1 MFHGGPPFEDRED
14 AGRKLAERLSR
25 YRDERPV
32 VFALPRG
39 GVPVAY
45 EISRSLG
52 VPLEVLVARK
62 LGAPGQPEFG
72 IGAVAPDGVR
82 VLNEEVVRRLG
93 IPDEYIERITDR
105 ETAEVER
112 RLTHFRGDRPEP
124 DVRGRT
130 AILVDDGLAT
140 GVTARAAIEAL
151 RRRRPR
157 RLVLAAP
164 VCAAQTAALLAPE
177 VDELVC
183 LEAPPDLGAI
193 GFWYRDF
200 AQTPDEEVI
209 ELLERARRTERGA
222 ATAAQPV
229 EEPVEERP
237 AKIPVGQVE
246 LEGNLGVPEG
256 ARGVVL
262 FAHGSGS
269 GRNSPRNRYVAGVL
283 REAGLATLLMDLLTT
298 EEEEADL
305 RTGHLRFDIGL
316 LAQRLAGATDWLTEN
331 PLTRNLQLGYF
342 GASTGAGA
350 ALVAAAE
357 RPEAVGAVVSR
368 GGRPDLAGDAL
379 PLVRAPTLLIVGGDD
394 VPVIGM
400 NREAMEQMRAQ
411 TRLEIIPG
419 ATHLFEE
426 PGTLEEVARLA
437 ADWFVR
443 HLPADAAAD

>member
-1 MFHGGPPFEDRED
+1 MFHGEPPFKDRED
-14 AGRKLAERLSR
+14 AGRRLAERLSR
-25 YRDERPV
+25 YRDERPE

-39 GVPVAY
+39 GVPVGY

-93 IPDEYIERITDR
+93 IPDEYIERITER

-112 RLTHFRGDRPEP
+112 RLRHFRGERPEP
-124 DVRGRT
+124 EVRGRT
-130 AILVDDGLAT
+130 VILVDDGLAT
-140 GVTARAAIEAL
+140 GVTARAAIKAL
-151 RRRRPR
+151 RRRGPR

-164 VCAAQTAALLAPE
+164 VCAAQTAELLAPE

-193 GFWYRDF
+193 GFWYGDF

-209 ELLERARRTERGA
+209 ELLERSRREQKERGR
-222 ATAAQPV
+222 P
-229 EEPVEERP
+229 EEPVEERQVTVP
-237 AKIPVGQVE
+237 AGQVE
-246 LEGNLGVPEG
+246 LEGNLSVPNG

-269 GRNSPRNRYVAGVL
+269 GRHSPRNRYVAGAL
-283 REAGLATLLMDLLTT
+283 REAGLATLLIDLLTPD
-298 EEEEADL
+298 EEEADL

-316 LAQRLAGATDWLTEN
+316 LAQRLAGATDWLMEN
-331 PLTRNLQLGYF
+331 PDTRNVRIGYF

-357 RPEAVGAVVSR
+357 RPEVVGAVVSR

-379 PLVRAPTLLIVGGDD
+379 YRVKAPTLLIVGGDD
-394 VPVIGM
+394 VPVIRM
-400 NREAMEQMRAQ
+400 NREALEKLRVEKG
-411 TRLEIIPG
+411 LEIVPG

-426 PGTLEEVARLA
+426 PGALEEVARLA
-437 ADWFVR
+437 ASWFAR
-443 HLPADAAAD
+443 YLNRTPGAGAG